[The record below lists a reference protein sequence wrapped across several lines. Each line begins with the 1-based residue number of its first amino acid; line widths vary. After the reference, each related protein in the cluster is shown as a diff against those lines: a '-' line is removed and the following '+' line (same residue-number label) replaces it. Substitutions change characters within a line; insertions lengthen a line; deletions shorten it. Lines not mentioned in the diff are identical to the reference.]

1 MLIVMGPVVGVPT
14 TDLFAAAVFPALVL
28 SGLYIVYCLARSYI
42 DPSVGP
48 PLKEDERLAS
58 KAAVLKELTLGVV
71 PVIIVIMATLGV
83 ILIGVATPTDAG
95 ACGAFV
101 VLVMTVISRTITW
114 QKLKNSV
121 YATLEV
127 SCMILLL
134 VAASNYFGAV
144 VSRLGSAHMIAQALL
159 TLPLPPVIMRSIIF
173 A

>member
-1 MLIVMGPVVGVPT
+1 
-14 TDLFAAAVFPALVL
+14 
-28 SGLYIVYCLARSYI
+28 
-42 DPSVGP
+42 
-48 PLKEDERLAS
+48 
-58 KAAVLKELTLGVV
+58 

-83 ILIGVATPTDAG
+83 ILIGVTTPTDAG

-144 VSRLGSAHMIAQALL
+144 FSRLGSANMIAEALL
-159 TLPLPPVIMRSIIF
+159 QPAAAADDHACHHPRGDLPAWLAARVGANRADRGADPAAPDPEPRHRSCLVLHFGRSLPANCLAFSARRLVGLFSQGGR
-173 A
+173 AKL